1 MTDSELKL
9 RLDAVRA
16 GDMTAFE
23 EIYNDLKTPIMT
35 LAVRM
40 TGDPHTAEDIFQEVF
55 IKLYRSPPD
64 PTIAKPRAYIFR
76 MASNL
81 AIDGIRRRQRQNEA
95 PLDETEDV
103 LSCKGPDLEEKM
115 DVEAALSALPDAE
128 RSIVTLHVNGGL
140 KFREIAQ
147 VTGLP
152 SGTVLWKYRRALKR
166 LRTFLEIK

>member
-23 EIYNDLKTPIMT
+23 EIYNDLKIPIMT

-81 AIDGIRRRQRQNEA
+81 AIDGIRRRQRQNEI
-95 PLDETEDV
+95 PLEETEDV